1 MQEPYH
7 SLTQKLLFV
16 IFSGS
21 GHLGL
26 VAFLIS
32 KETIGENFAI
42 ENFHKSKANK
52 ESIENIEEKKQELLQ
67 RVEVKKLYLQ
77 SNLTLNSMAVE
88 IGWSR
93 THLSYIINKGFDQN
107 FYDFI
112 NSFRVEA
119 VKNKILNGEHQKYS
133 LEHIVLE
140 CGFTSYTSFYR
151 IFKRTQKQSPS
162 RFIKSLP

>member
-52 ESIENIEEKKQELLQ
+52 ESIENIEEKKTGTSTTGGSQ
-67 RVEVKKLYLQ
+67 
-77 SNLTLNSMAVE
+77 
-88 IGWSR
+88 
-93 THLSYIINKGFDQN
+93 
-107 FYDFI
+107 
-112 NSFRVEA
+112 EA
-119 VKNKILNGEHQKYS
+119 VSSIEPY
-133 LEHIVLE
+133 
-140 CGFTSYTSFYR
+140 
-151 IFKRTQKQSPS
+151 P
-162 RFIKSLP
+162 